1 MEESVAAQYAVQIA
15 VQTLKDRCRTL
26 QQRVAELE
34 EENVNLR
41 MSCVQRE
48 QDSLS
53 LTEIDRLRQHVAEVS
68 EQKSQ
73 LQNTVEMVTN
83 ENKELWRKLLK
94 LMKTNRNLG
103 SQLHQISDTLTN
115 HNSTLQRSKTFTQT
129 EPHVKVL
136 QKKLE
141 ENDQI
146 SSELENISL
155 KLIDSFSKEKQE
167 FEALCT
173 EIKDLHATDNIAA
186 ENFAFCYE
194 DDLDSD
200 TFNDLYGVLE
210 ELRLLKEETMLQ
222 QNVLKACLKK
232 MKEYEQNHQKIQSVD
247 KETLTDES
255 LLSSTQEVE
264 PLQQNSDPPSDRV
277 CPMCCK
283 VYYKNTS
290 FEDFQQHVQDHFQE
304 GFEML

>member
-94 LMKTNRNLG
+94 LMKANRNLG
-103 SQLHQISDTLTN
+103 FQLHQISDTLTN

-232 MKEYEQNHQKIQSVD
+232 MKG
-247 KETLTDES
+247 TL
-255 LLSSTQEVE
+255 
-264 PLQQNSDPPSDRV
+264 
-277 CPMCCK
+277 
-283 VYYKNTS
+283 
-290 FEDFQQHVQDHFQE
+290 
-304 GFEML
+304 